1 MLRIAHLSDIHF
13 GGENVEAVA
22 AAFDLLTA
30 SPPDL
35 TVLSGD
41 LTVAGARSE
50 FATARDWVEGLTGQ
64 GVRVLALPGN
74 HDTPEFDVPTR
85 LLAPWR
91 RWRAHLGRSDGL
103 SLSTRRMMVTSF
115 NSARGVQIRLN
126 WSKGAVA
133 RYQIDRTVR
142 RLGEA
147 APGAVKIVACHH
159 PLVELAHGPMTG
171 AVRGGTYAARELAE
185 ARADLVLTGHIHV
198 PFMMPLPFGDGQT
211 QAVGAGTLSVRER
224 GAPAGFNMIEIDD
237 LEIRTTALA
246 WNGDA
251 LAPWMVWT
259 APRRRGPEHTA

>member
-13 GGENVEAVA
+13 GGENVAAVS

-30 SPPDL
+30 APPDL

-41 LTVAGARSE
+41 LTVAGARHE
-50 FATARDWVEGLTGQ
+50 FAAARDWVEGLTGR

-74 HDTPEFDVPTR
+74 HDTPEFDVAAR
-85 LLAPWR
+85 LFAPWR
-91 RWRAHLGRSDGL
+91 RWRSHLGRSDGM
-103 SLSTRRMMVTSF
+103 SLSTRNLMATSF

-133 RYQIDRTVR
+133 RWQVGRVVR
-142 RLGEA
+142 RLDQA
-147 APGAVKIVACHH
+147 APGAVKLVACHH

-171 AVRGGTYAARELAE
+171 NVRGGLHAARRLAE
-185 ARADLVLTGHIHV
+185 AKADLVLTGHIHS

-237 LEIRTTALA
+237 LEIRTTALG
-246 WNGDA
+246 WSGHD
-251 LAPWMVWT
+251 LAPWMSWT
-259 APRRRGPEHTA
+259 APRRRPPED

>member
-13 GGENVEAVA
+13 GGENVAAVS

-30 SPPDL
+30 APPDL

-41 LTVAGARSE
+41 LTVAGARHE
-50 FATARDWVEGLTGQ
+50 FAAARDWVEGLTGR

-74 HDTPEFDVPTR
+74 HDTPEFDIAAR
-85 LLAPWR
+85 LFAPWR
-91 RWRAHLGRSDGL
+91 RWQAHLGRSDGM
-103 SLSTRRMMVTSF
+103 SLSTRSLMATSF

-133 RYQIDRTVR
+133 RRQVGRVVR
-142 RLGEA
+142 RLDQA
-147 APGAVKIVACHH
+147 APGAVKLVACHH

-171 AVRGGTYAARELAE
+171 NVRGGLHAARRLAE
-185 ARADLVLTGHIHV
+185 AKADLVLTGHIHS

-237 LEIRTTALA
+237 LEIRATALG
-246 WNGDA
+246 WSGHD
-251 LAPWMVWT
+251 LAPWMSWT
-259 APRRRGPEHTA
+259 APRRRPPES

>member
-13 GGENVEAVA
+13 GGENVAAVD

-30 SPPDL
+30 APPDL

-41 LTVAGARSE
+41 LTVAGARHE
-50 FATARDWVEGLTGQ
+50 FAAARDWVEGLTGR

-74 HDTPEFDVPTR
+74 HDTPEFDVAAR
-85 LLAPWR
+85 LFAPWR
-91 RWRAHLGRSDGL
+91 RWQSHLGRSDGM
-103 SLSTRRMMVTSF
+103 SLSTRKLMATSF

-133 RYQIDRTVR
+133 RRQVGRAVR
-142 RLGEA
+142 RLDQA
-147 APGAVKIVACHH
+147 APGAVKLVACHH

-171 AVRGGTYAARELAE
+171 NVRGGLHAARRLAE
-185 ARADLVLTGHIHV
+185 AKADLVLTGHIHS

-237 LEIRTTALA
+237 LEIRATALG
-246 WNGDA
+246 WSGHD
-251 LAPWMVWT
+251 LAPWMSWT
-259 APRRRGPEHTA
+259 APRRRQPEG